1 MLERWCQPAQAGDPK
16 ETLYIRLAGIDA
28 PESACFGQPDQ
39 PFAQIAKSWLGS
51 YLNGRIVRV
60 QLLRRDQY
68 NRLIGMVWVNPAW
81 WPVLPTRNV
90 SIEMLRRGLAVM
102 YRATGAQYGGNPTQF
117 NRVEQTAKAMRR
129 GLWKSGDQFETPLE
143 FKKRTRAMHG

>member
-28 PESACFGQPDQ
+28 PE
-39 PFAQIAKSWLGS
+39 
-51 YLNGRIVRV
+51 
-60 QLLRRDQY
+60 
-68 NRLIGMVWVNPAW
+68 IGMVWVNPAW

-117 NRVEQTAKAMRR
+117 NRVEQTAK
-129 GLWKSGDQFETPLE
+129 
-143 FKKRTRAMHG
+143 